1 MSIESVMLSNH
12 LILCRSLLLL
22 PSIFCRIR
30 VFSNELALHIR
41 WPTYWSFSINPS
53 NEYSGWISFRIDWIH
68 YLAVQKSLKNL
79 LQHNS
84 KASVFQ
90 LSAFFMVQLSHPYMA
105 TGKNIALIIW
115 TFVRK
120 VIFLLFN
127 TLSRFVIAFLPR
139 SKHLLISWLQ
149 LLSTGILELRKIK
162 SVTASIFSPFICH
175 EMMGLDAIILVF
187 WTLSFK
193 SALFTLL
200 FHLIKRLFRSSL
212 PSNIRM
218 VSPAYL
224 FLLIFLLAI
233 LIPVYDNP
241 AQHFEWCTLHIS

>member
-1 MSIESVMLSNH
+1 M
-12 LILCRSLLLL
+12 
-22 PSIFCRIR
+22 PSIFPSIR
-30 VFSNELALHIR
+30 DFSNELAVHIR
-41 WPTYWSFSINPS
+41 WPTYWSFSFSTSPS
-53 NEYSGWISFRIDWIH
+53 SEYSGWISFRIDWIH

-84 KASVFQ
+84 KVSVFQ

-115 TFVRK
+115 TFVSK

-149 LLSTGILELRKIK
+149 LLSAGILELRKIK

-187 WTLSFK
+187 
-193 SALFTLL
+193 
-200 FHLIKRLFRSSL
+200 
-212 PSNIRM
+212 
-218 VSPAYL
+218 
-224 FLLIFLLAI
+224 
-233 LIPVYDNP
+233 
-241 AQHFEWCTLHIS
+241 